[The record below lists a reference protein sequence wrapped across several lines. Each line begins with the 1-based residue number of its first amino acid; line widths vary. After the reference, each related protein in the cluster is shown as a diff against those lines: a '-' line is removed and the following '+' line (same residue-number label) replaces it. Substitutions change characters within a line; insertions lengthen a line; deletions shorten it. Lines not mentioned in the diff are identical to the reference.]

1 MCVTIDS
8 LNGGV
13 AGVDGGSRTID
24 NPKVCMAICGG
35 GRCHGQQELSFSAP
49 SQLLMPP
56 LVNLLPLLLLTR
68 SMCMAV
74 SVCRVTGSKIW
85 SLASNGIGD
94 EANSWV

>member
-1 MCVTIDS
+1 MCVTIGS

-13 AGVDGGSRTID
+13 AGVAGSSRTID

-35 GRCHGQQELSFSAP
+35 GRCRGQQELSFSAP

-56 LVNLLPLLLLTR
+56 LVILLPLPLPTR

-74 SVCRVTGSKIW
+74 SVCRVTGNKVGA
-85 SLASNGIGD
+85 LTSNGTGGK
-94 EANSWV
+94 ANLWV